1 MKGEDNMKKLAI
13 FVLLIML
20 SAMALFAAD
29 LAVYS
34 QVNLTGPDY
43 ANNYFTFRG
52 SNNANE
58 KDSFD
63 AVAGASKSHTTELF
77 NSYRRD
83 VKGNPTMPAGLRGVF
98 LYSVADNATMTG
110 DNLKAVQAND
120 GTITIRY
127 VHRGTAY
134 EIVTDKA
141 GKLSLPRGNF
151 RMRKIGHSDN
161 TIHPDFSSTGK
172 TANVDWNKV
181 WNTSIA
187 DGKQVGS
194 TSSKT
199 GKVTNDYA
207 TSDFF
212 QLAGTLQVKI
222 DGNFLKVFGELDAVK

>member
-1 MKGEDNMKKLAI
+1 MKKSAI
-13 FVLLIML
+13 IVLMVLF
-20 SAMALFAAD
+20 SAMAVYAAD

-52 SNNANE
+52 SNNESE

-63 AVAGASKSHTTELF
+63 AVAGASKGHSTELF

-83 VKGNPTMPAGLRGVF
+83 IRGKTTMPAGLRGIF
-98 LYSVADNATMTG
+98 LYSVADNATLTG
-110 DNLKAVQAND
+110 DNLKAVQAGD

-141 GKLSLPRGNF
+141 GKLSLPKGNF

-172 TANVDWNKV
+172 VANVDWNKV
-181 WNTSIA
+181 WNASIA

-199 GKVTNDYA
+199 GKVTDDYA
-207 TSDFF
+207 ASEFF
-212 QLAGTLQVKI
+212 KLAGTLQVKI
-222 DGNFLKVFGELDAVK
+222 DGNFLKVYGELDAVK

>member
-1 MKGEDNMKKLAI
+1 MKKITILVI
-13 FVLLIML
+13 LIVF
-20 SAMALFAAD
+20 SAMALYAAD

-34 QVNLTGPDY
+34 QVNLYEQDY

-63 AVAGASKSHTTELF
+63 AVAGASKGHTTELF

-83 VKGNPTMPAGLRGVF
+83 VKGNPTMPVGLRSLF
-98 LYSVADNATMTG
+98 LYSVASNATMTG
-110 DNLKAVQAND
+110 DNLTAVQAND

-141 GKLSLPRGNF
+141 GKLSLPKGNY
-151 RMRKIGHSDN
+151 RMRKIGHTDN

-172 TANVDWNKV
+172 AANVDWNKV

-187 DGKQVGS
+187 DGKQVAS
-194 TSSKT
+194 TPAKT
-199 GKVTNDYA
+199 GKVLNDYA
-207 TSDFF
+207 TSEYF
-212 QLAGTLQVKI
+212 QFAGTLQAKI
-222 DGNFLKVFGELDAVK
+222 EGKFLKVYGELDAVK

>member
-1 MKGEDNMKKLAI
+1 MKKTVIL
-13 FVLLIML
+13 VLLIML
-20 SAMALFAAD
+20 SAMALYAAD

-34 QVNLTGPDY
+34 QVNLTEKDD

-52 SNNANE
+52 SNNESE

-63 AVAGASKSHTTELF
+63 AVAGASKGHTTELF
-77 NSYRRD
+77 NTYRRD
-83 VKGNPTMPAGLRGVF
+83 IKGKPTMPAGLRGLF
-98 LYSVADNATMTG
+98 LYSVAGNETVKG
-110 DNLKAVQAND
+110 DNLTAVQAGD
-120 GTITIRY
+120 GTITIRF

-141 GKLSLPRGNF
+141 GKLSLPKGNY

-199 GKVTNDYA
+199 GKVTDDYA

-212 QLAGTLQVKI
+212 KLAGTLQAKI
-222 DGNFLKVFGELDAVK
+222 EGKFLKVYGELDAVK